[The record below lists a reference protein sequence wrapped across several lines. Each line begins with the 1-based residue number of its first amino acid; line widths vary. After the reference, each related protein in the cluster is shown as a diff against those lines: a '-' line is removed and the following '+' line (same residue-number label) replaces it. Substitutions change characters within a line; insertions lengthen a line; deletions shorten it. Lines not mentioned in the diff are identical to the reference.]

1 MMYLNIIMKYLFMK
15 FICEIY
21 MFMHTFYALYYQ
33 YIEFTVS
40 YDSVSH
46 DESNA

>member
-1 MMYLNIIMKYLFMK
+1 MVHVMYLNIIMKYLFVK

-21 MFMHTFYALYYQ
+21 MFSIQFMHC
-33 YIEFTVS
+33 EFAVL

-46 DESNA
+46 DESDA